1 MALLLLVFLSLISTA
16 TSEGVFLPLE
26 RRFNTDEVEMREL
39 RARDRIRHGRMLQ
52 QQSGVIDFPL
62 QGSSISSDR
71 RDFGFRVGL
80 SEVHSEIVLV
90 NLESGYQKGSMTL
103 DGCAT
108 IAEYE
113 FLTSEVYLSNLS
125 TTVVYLNLY
134 SWLINKPWRS
144 AKAICSNLDVVLRI
158 YYTRIRLGSPP
169 KEFHVQIDTGS
180 DVLWVS
186 CISCKGCP
194 TLGGIDQSFGSDV
207 EAFEDWSLDAPS
219 MEDKTNEKEKRNGV
233 GANAINNRICDV
245 CSRAASK
252 GMLSWQAR
260 SDIILSKVMTSCD
273 LWFNFESDTG
283 TWGKI
288 CPCEGTENR
297 SLMEDQ
303 MLKYVAKSIHGVQ
316 ESISSDLSEIR
327 ILVQELAGQ
336 VISSGA
342 QNLVPDM
349 SGGPALA
356 PRTLRHKPSRVELDH
371 FHGVNPE
378 AWIFKAERY
387 FELNGIADTHKLSI
401 ASIYLDGDALK
412 WFQWLNRNGQFIDWK
427 HFIEKLIIHFQNRY
441 GCATQSTAK
450 IFRSDFASTLDDKNA
465 YHMFDKLAVKCAIID
480 SLASFTGNDTEIET
494 PNDMETPLIGN
505 VELVQIDLVYGPS
518 SIVEDAVFD
527 EISHTIVTSDIH
539 DLNTIFHE
547 GAHFVT
553 TAAKV
558 YDTEELDIGVLTD
571 AMTSSL
577 NRAQPKELIE
587 HALPVTCLFRSLI
600 FALENRWMEFL
611 PSSQLDQWF

>member
-62 QGSSISSDR
+62 QGSSIS
-71 RDFGFRVGL
+71 
-80 SEVHSEIVLV
+80 
-90 NLESGYQKGSMTL
+90 
-103 DGCAT
+103 
-108 IAEYE
+108 
-113 FLTSEVYLSNLS
+113 
-125 TTVVYLNLY
+125 
-134 SWLINKPWRS
+134 
-144 AKAICSNLDVVLRI
+144 RI

-194 TLGGIDQSFGSDV
+194 TLGGIDQ
-207 EAFEDWSLDAPS
+207 
-219 MEDKTNEKEKRNGV
+219 
-233 GANAINNRICDV
+233 
-245 CSRAASK
+245 
-252 GMLSWQAR
+252 
-260 SDIILSKVMTSCD
+260 
-273 LWFNFESDTG
+273 
-283 TWGKI
+283 
-288 CPCEGTENR
+288 R

-611 PSSQLDQWF
+611 PSSQLDQCWGYDSGN